1 MKPTRML
8 KTKENGKQEEIPVK
22 KAGWRSKKW
31 EDWVKV
37 AETKEDR
44 RKRKMKKIKPRRLL
58 GK

>member
-22 KAGWRSKKW
+22 KAGGRSKKW
-31 EDWVKV
+31 EDWEKV

-44 RKRKMKKIKPRRLL
+44 RKRKTKKMKPRRLP